1 MSNNVFEEAPQQ
13 QGGGGAAS
21 DKVRKAARQL
31 AYDVRY
37 KVKQGFKEGQRT
49 DPASLKRAY
58 MQQLGKSP
66 APGPVKL
73 LAKKML
79 IGEAYDMFDISENLK
94 STTSGVF
101 GRVFVEGGGQ
111 KEEVEVVE
119 EAADTKFTIRVKDKK
134 TGREY
139 YRKAD
144 RAKISELRSN
154 PNISSVEITGRRAE
168 DTYDKTGQKTAK
180 VKAGKGLDPVGKED
194 SDINNDGKVDKSD
207 SYLKNRRKTIGKAI
221 AKEEVAIDEAF
232 PKVKGTLNPWE
243 DPKTGKSTI
252 KVVKDKNVK
261 GGTKEVSREK
271 LTQEEV
277 IYEKEEGDKKLDV
290 MKGKNKIKIN
300 PNLGESIR
308 AELDA
313 LKAQRLEE
321 QEAAAKAAGPSPEE
335 RQQLMN
341 KDKML
346 KKKIM
351 MQKQTMQMQK
361 QGRLPLNYS
370 EEAGAVRYCPK
381 CDKDETRDECRYGG
395 EYWDENSKPAKA
407 EDERE
412 MPTKATLFKNKLR
425 ARGIQV
431 AGLTLAP
438 RNMKTYDDL
447 GEGMNMKD
455 FKKQRSRQKQKEK
468 RADEKTSPLR
478 RAGIHADKASPER
491 AARHRANVDPDFEGN
506 DERNY
511 PGGKLRPN
519 KVRKAKALG
528 ELGESAEDR
537 ARDEHQMRGGMAARK
552 DYDRP
557 PAKKLSNAELGIK
570 PGKTWVQKQMEKK

>member
-13 QGGGGAAS
+13 GGGAT
-21 DKVRKAARQL
+21 DKIRKAARQL
-31 AYDVRY
+31 AYDTRY
-37 KVKQGFKEGQRT
+37 KVKQRFKDGQKT

-58 MQQLGKSP
+58 MQQLGASS

-79 IGEAYDMFDISENLK
+79 IGEEYDVFDISETLE
-94 STTSGVF
+94 STISGVF

-111 KEEVEVVE
+111 KVEVEEIE

-144 RAKISELRSN
+144 RAKISELRAN
-154 PNISSVEITGRRAE
+154 PNISSVEITGRRSE

-194 SDINNDGKVDKSD
+194 DDVNNDGKVDKSD

-221 AKEEVAIDEAF
+221 AKEEV
-232 PKVKGTLNPWE
+232 
-243 DPKTGKSTI
+243 
-252 KVVKDKNVK
+252 
-261 GGTKEVSREK
+261 
-271 LTQEEV
+271 
-277 IYEKEEGDKKLDV
+277 IYEKEESGDKKLDV
-290 MKGKNKIKIN
+290 MKGKNVVKIN
-300 PNLGESIR
+300 PTIGESIR

-313 LKAQRLEE
+313 LKVQKIEE
-321 QEAAAKAAGPSPEE
+321 QEAAMKAAGPSPEE
-335 RQQLMN
+335 KMQLAN

-346 KKKIM
+346 KRKIM
-351 MQKQTMQMQK
+351 MQKQTMQMQR
-361 QGRLPLNYS
+361 QGRLPLNYN
-370 EEAGAVRYCPK
+370 EEAEKKGC
-381 CDKDETRDECRYGG
+381 ECGKTPCECG
-395 EYWDENSKPAKA
+395 K

-412 MPTKATLFKNKLR
+412 APTKATLFKNKLR

-431 AGLTLAP
+431 AGLSISP
-438 RNMKTYDDL
+438 RNMKTYDD
-447 GEGMNMKD
+447 
-455 FKKQRSRQKQKEK
+455 
-468 RADEKTSPLR
+468 
-478 RAGIHADKASPER
+478 
-491 AARHRANVDPDFEGN
+491 
-506 DERNY
+506 
-511 PGGKLRPN
+511 
-519 KVRKAKALG
+519 
-528 ELGESAEDR
+528 LGESAEDR

-557 PAKKLSNAELGIK
+557 PAKKLSNKELGIK

>member
-13 QGGGGAAS
+13 QGGGGGAT

-37 KVKQGFKEGQRT
+37 KVKQGFKEGQKT

-94 STTSGVF
+94 STTSGIF

-119 EAADTKFTIRVKDKK
+119 EAADTKFTIRVRDKK

-144 RAKISELRSN
+144 RAKISELRAN

-221 AKEEVAIDEAF
+221 AKEEV
-232 PKVKGTLNPWE
+232 
-243 DPKTGKSTI
+243 
-252 KVVKDKNVK
+252 
-261 GGTKEVSREK
+261 
-271 LTQEEV
+271 
-277 IYEKEEGDKKLDV
+277 IYEKEENGDKKLDV
-290 MKGKNKIKIN
+290 MKGKNKVKIN

-438 RNMKTYDDL
+438 RNMKTYD
-447 GEGMNMKD
+447 
-455 FKKQRSRQKQKEK
+455 
-468 RADEKTSPLR
+468 
-478 RAGIHADKASPER
+478 
-491 AARHRANVDPDFEGN
+491 
-506 DERNY
+506 
-511 PGGKLRPN
+511 
-519 KVRKAKALG
+519 

-537 ARDEHQMRGGMAARK
+537 ARDEHLMRGGMAARK

-570 PGKTWVQKQMEKK
+570 PGKTWVQKQMEKKQQEKK

>member
-13 QGGGGAAS
+13 QGGGGAA

-31 AYDVRY
+31 AYDTRY
-37 KVKQGFKEGQRT
+37 KVKQKFKDGQKA

-58 MQQLGKSP
+58 MQQLGASS
-66 APGPVKL
+66 APGPVKA

-79 IGEAYDMFDISENLK
+79 IGETYDVFDISENIK
-94 STTSGVF
+94 SSTSNIF
-101 GRVFVEGGGQ
+101 ARVFVEGGGQ
-111 KEEVEVVE
+111 PEVEEIE

-154 PNISSVEITGRRAE
+154 PNISSVEITGRRSE

-194 SDINNDGKVDKSD
+194 SDINNDGKVDKTD

-221 AKEEVAIDEAF
+221 AKEEYVDEAF
-232 PKVKGTLNPWE
+232 PRVKGTLNPWE
-243 DPKTGKSTI
+243 DPKTGKSKI

-261 GGTKEVSREK
+261 GATKEVSREK
-271 LTQEEV
+271 LTQEGL
-277 IYEKEEGDKKLDV
+277 IYEKEENGEKKLDV
-290 MKGKNKIKIN
+290 MKGSNKINVSPTI
-300 PNLGESIR
+300 GESIR

-313 LKAQRLEE
+313 LKAQRLQE
-321 QEAAAKAAGPSPEE
+321 QEVEKEKQGLSPEE
-335 RQQLMN
+335 KMQLSN

-351 MQKQTMQMQK
+351 MQKQTMQMQR

-370 EEAGAVRYCPK
+370 EEAEKGC
-381 CDKDETRDECRYGG
+381 ECGKVPCECG
-395 EYWDENSKPAKA
+395 K

-438 RNMKTYDDL
+438 RNMKTYD
-447 GEGMNMKD
+447 
-455 FKKQRSRQKQKEK
+455 
-468 RADEKTSPLR
+468 
-478 RAGIHADKASPER
+478 
-491 AARHRANVDPDFEGN
+491 
-506 DERNY
+506 
-511 PGGKLRPN
+511 
-519 KVRKAKALG
+519 
-528 ELGESAEDR
+528 ELGEEASDR

>member
-37 KVKQGFKEGQRT
+37 KVKQGFKEGQKT

-94 STTSGVF
+94 STTSGIF

-111 KEEVEVVE
+111 KEEEVEVVE

-194 SDINNDGKVDKSD
+194 SDINNDGKVDKTD

-221 AKEEVAIDEAF
+221 AKEEYVDEAF

-243 DPKTGKSTI
+243 NPKTGKSTI
-252 KVVKDKNVK
+252 KVIKNKNVK
-261 GGTKEVSREK
+261 GATKEVSRQK

-335 RQQLMN
+335 KMQLAN

-351 MQKQTMQMQK
+351 MQKQTMQMQR

-407 EDERE
+407 EDPRG
-412 MPTKATLFKNKLR
+412 MKTNINLAKNKLR
-425 ARGIQV
+425 AMGLKMSYDMEGEMTEARNPEVEAQGKKIAGYEREGRAAALVSKFRKENPGSRQAKKVPGAKETESEKQRRLTNRQV
-431 AGLTLAP
+431 ARAVKHGLT
-438 RNMKTYDDL
+438 
-447 GEGMNMKD
+447 
-455 FKKQRSRQKQKEK
+455 KK
-468 RADEKTSPLR
+468 
-478 RAGIHADKASPER
+478 ER
-491 AARHRANVDPDFEGN
+491 
-506 DERNY
+506 
-511 PGGKLRPN
+511 
-519 KVRKAKALG
+519 
-528 ELGESAEDR
+528 GESEAR
-537 ARDEHQMRGGMAARK
+537 AKYDSPRD
-552 DYDRP
+552 
-557 PAKKLSNAELGIK
+557 
-570 PGKTWVQKQMEKK
+570 

>member
-13 QGGGGAAS
+13 QGGGGAA

-37 KVKQGFKEGQRT
+37 KVKQGFKEGQKT

-79 IGEAYDMFDISENLK
+79 IGEEYDVFDISENLK
-94 STTSGVF
+94 STTSGIF

-111 KEEVEVVE
+111 KEEEVEVVE
-119 EAADTKFTIRVKDKK
+119 EAADTKFTIRVRDKK

-144 RAKISELRSN
+144 RAKISELRAN
-154 PNISSVEITGRRAE
+154 PNISSVEITGRRSE

-221 AKEEVAIDEAF
+221 AKEEV
-232 PKVKGTLNPWE
+232 
-243 DPKTGKSTI
+243 
-252 KVVKDKNVK
+252 
-261 GGTKEVSREK
+261 
-271 LTQEEV
+271 
-277 IYEKEEGDKKLDV
+277 IYEKEEKSDKKLDV
-290 MKGKNKIKIN
+290 MKGKNDVKIN
-300 PNLGESIR
+300 PTIGESIR

-313 LKAQRLEE
+313 LKLQKIEE

-335 RQQLMN
+335 KQQLMN

-351 MQKQTMQMQK
+351 MQKQTMQMQR
-361 QGRLPLNYS
+361 QGRLPLNYN
-370 EEAGAVRYCPK
+370 EEAEKGC
-381 CDKDETRDECRYGG
+381 ECGKTPCECG
-395 EYWDENSKPAKA
+395 K

-412 MPTKATLFKNKLR
+412 VYTKVNLFKQKLR
-425 ARGIQV
+425 SKGIKV
-431 AGLTLAP
+431 AGITPTP
-438 RNMKTYDDL
+438 RNMKTYD
-447 GEGMNMKD
+447 
-455 FKKQRSRQKQKEK
+455 
-468 RADEKTSPLR
+468 
-478 RAGIHADKASPER
+478 
-491 AARHRANVDPDFEGN
+491 
-506 DERNY
+506 
-511 PGGKLRPN
+511 
-519 KVRKAKALG
+519 
-528 ELGESAEDR
+528 ELGEEASDR

-570 PGKTWVQKQMEKK
+570 PGKTWVQKQMEKKQQEKK

>member
-13 QGGGGAAS
+13 QGGGGAA

-31 AYDVRY
+31 AYDTRY
-37 KVKQGFKEGQRT
+37 KVKQKFKDGQKA

-58 MQQLGKSP
+58 MQQLSASS
-66 APGPVKL
+66 APGPVKA

-79 IGEAYDMFDISENLK
+79 IGEAYDVFDISENIK
-94 STTSGVF
+94 SSTSDIF
-101 GRVFVEGGGQ
+101 ARVFVEGGGQ
-111 KEEVEVVE
+111 PEVEEIE

-154 PNISSVEITGRRAE
+154 PNISSVEITGRRSE

-194 SDINNDGKVDKSD
+194 SDINNDGKVDKTD

-221 AKEEVAIDEAF
+221 AKEEYVDEAF
-232 PKVKGTLNPWE
+232 PRVQGTLNPWE
-243 DPKTGKSTI
+243 DPKTGKSKI

-261 GGTKEVSREK
+261 GATKEVSREK
-271 LTQEEV
+271 LTQEGL
-277 IYEKEEGDKKLDV
+277 IYEKEENGEKKLDV
-290 MKGKNKIKIN
+290 MKGSNKINVSPTI
-300 PNLGESIR
+300 GESIR

-313 LKAQRLEE
+313 LKAQRLQE
-321 QEAAAKAAGPSPEE
+321 QEVEKEKQGLSPEE
-335 RQQLMN
+335 KMQLAN

-351 MQKQTMQMQK
+351 MQKQTMQMQR

-370 EEAGAVRYCPK
+370 EEAEKGC
-381 CDKDETRDECRYGG
+381 ECGKVPCECG
-395 EYWDENSKPAKA
+395 K

-438 RNMKTYDDL
+438 RNMKTYD
-447 GEGMNMKD
+447 
-455 FKKQRSRQKQKEK
+455 
-468 RADEKTSPLR
+468 
-478 RAGIHADKASPER
+478 
-491 AARHRANVDPDFEGN
+491 
-506 DERNY
+506 
-511 PGGKLRPN
+511 
-519 KVRKAKALG
+519 
-528 ELGESAEDR
+528 ELGEEASDR
-537 ARDEHQMRGGMAARK
+537 ARDEHLMRGGMAARK

-557 PAKKLSNAELGIK
+557 PAKKLSNKELGIK

>member
-13 QGGGGAAS
+13 QGGGGAT

-37 KVKQGFKEGQRT
+37 KVKQGFKEGQKT

-94 STTSGVF
+94 STTSGIF

-144 RAKISELRSN
+144 RAKISELRAN

-194 SDINNDGKVDKSD
+194 SDINNDGKVDKTD

-221 AKEEVAIDEAF
+221 AKEEV
-232 PKVKGTLNPWE
+232 
-243 DPKTGKSTI
+243 
-252 KVVKDKNVK
+252 
-261 GGTKEVSREK
+261 
-271 LTQEEV
+271 
-277 IYEKEEGDKKLDV
+277 IYEKEENGDKKLDV
-290 MKGKNKIKIN
+290 MKGKNKVKIN

-313 LKAQRLEE
+313 LKAQRME
-321 QEAAAKAAGPSPEE
+321 EAAAAMKAAGPSPEE
-335 RQQLMN
+335 KQQLAN

-351 MQKQTMQMQK
+351 MQKQIMQMQK

-370 EEAGAVRYCPK
+370 EEAKVCEKCGKSPCE
-381 CDKDETRDECRYGG
+381 CDKV
-395 EYWDENSKPAKA
+395 
-407 EDERE
+407 DERE

-431 AGLTLAP
+431 AGLTLSP
-438 RNMKTYDDL
+438 RNMKTYDD
-447 GEGMNMKD
+447 
-455 FKKQRSRQKQKEK
+455 
-468 RADEKTSPLR
+468 
-478 RAGIHADKASPER
+478 
-491 AARHRANVDPDFEGN
+491 
-506 DERNY
+506 
-511 PGGKLRPN
+511 
-519 KVRKAKALG
+519 
-528 ELGESAEDR
+528 LGESAEDR
-537 ARDEHQMRGGMAARK
+537 ARDEHLMRGGMAARK

-570 PGKTWVQKQMEKK
+570 PGKTWVQKQMEKKQQEKK

>member
-13 QGGGGAAS
+13 QGGGGAT

-31 AYDVRY
+31 AYDTRY
-37 KVKQGFKEGQRT
+37 KVKQKFKDGQKA

-58 MQQLGKSP
+58 MQQLSASS
-66 APGPVKL
+66 APGPVKA

-79 IGEAYDMFDISENLK
+79 IGEAYDVFDISENIK
-94 STTSGVF
+94 SSTSDIF
-101 GRVFVEGGGQ
+101 ARVFVEGGGQ
-111 KEEVEVVE
+111 PEVEEIE
-119 EAADTKFTIRVKDKK
+119 EAADAKFTIRVKDKK

-154 PNISSVEITGRRAE
+154 PNISSVEITGRRSE

-194 SDINNDGKVDKSD
+194 SDINNDGKVDKTD

-221 AKEEVAIDEAF
+221 AKEEYVDEAF
-232 PKVKGTLNPWE
+232 PKVPIARSIQKELGHQDKVYQNKDGSRTTFRVKIDKEGNKQGVIGS
-243 DPKTGKSTI
+243 KT
-252 KVVKDKNVK
+252 VK
-261 GGTKEVSREK
+261 GKMD
-271 LTQEEV
+271 EEI
-277 IYEKEEGDKKLDV
+277 IYEKEENGEKKLDV
-290 MKGKNKIKIN
+290 MKGSNKINVSPTI
-300 PNLGESIR
+300 GESIR

-313 LKAQRLEE
+313 LKAQRLQE
-321 QEAAAKAAGPSPEE
+321 QEVEKEKQGLSPEE
-335 RQQLMN
+335 KQQLAN

-346 KKKIM
+346 KRKIM
-351 MQKQTMQMQK
+351 MQKQAMQMQR

-370 EEAGAVRYCPK
+370 EEAEKGC
-381 CDKDETRDECRYGG
+381 ECGKVPCECG
-395 EYWDENSKPAKA
+395 K

-438 RNMKTYDDL
+438 RNMKTYD
-447 GEGMNMKD
+447 
-455 FKKQRSRQKQKEK
+455 
-468 RADEKTSPLR
+468 
-478 RAGIHADKASPER
+478 
-491 AARHRANVDPDFEGN
+491 
-506 DERNY
+506 
-511 PGGKLRPN
+511 
-519 KVRKAKALG
+519 
-528 ELGESAEDR
+528 ELGEEASDR
-537 ARDEHQMRGGMAARK
+537 ARDEHLMRGGMAARK

-557 PAKKLSNAELGIK
+557 PAKKLSNKELGIK
-570 PGKTWVQKQMEKK
+570 PGKTWVQKQMEKKQQEKK